1 MITKGNVQM
10 ITRHRQW
17 RAWQYGRRHSGLFGG
32 GGSSDGDDNGI
43 FDFDGFR
50 KLPWWGRILFI
61 VTSLSVIILCMAIY
75 YQFMLASWAA
85 VLVADNI
92 LDIILPDKEGED
104 YNSFKNKKWNVI
116 VSTFLLTVFLLL
128 ALVPKVGET
137 ILIILIVYSV
147 GRWLFAG

>member
-1 MITKGNVQM
+1 MVGQDIIYCHISVGNHSM
-10 ITRHRQW
+10 
-17 RAWQYGRRHSGLFGG
+17 YGNL
-32 GGSSDGDDNGI
+32 
-43 FDFDGFR
+43 
-50 KLPWWGRILFI
+50 
-61 VTSLSVIILCMAIY
+61 
-75 YQFMLASWAA
+75 LASLVA